1 MPSQFGFFL
10 SLPGIVAERVGSTR
24 ARQFF
29 RFVVCCLLGSCLSG
43 WFPSRKQLSGQKV
56 AMMTEIMRYG
66 WKKTS
71 SHFTVLHCSARF
83 LLGVLD

>member
-1 MPSQFGFFL
+1 MPSLFGFCL

-24 ARQFF
+24 VRQFF
-29 RFVVCCLLGSCLSG
+29 RFVVCCLLGSCQSG

-56 AMMTEIMRYG
+56 AMMT
-66 WKKTS
+66 S

-83 LLGVLD
+83 LLGVFRLIF